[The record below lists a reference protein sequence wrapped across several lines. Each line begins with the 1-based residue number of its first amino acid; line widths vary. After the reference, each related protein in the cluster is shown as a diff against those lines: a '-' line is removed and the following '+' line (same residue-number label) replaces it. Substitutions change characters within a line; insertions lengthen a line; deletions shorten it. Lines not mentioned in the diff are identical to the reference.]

1 VPGDTCTNPLV
12 VPVGGGAPVTL
23 SIDQA
28 AYFDSTSFSCGGG
41 GFNDVH
47 LNFRPLEVGL
57 LRVTAQRAD
66 GGRPPLLSRQCQ
78 SNGFACIPADGG
90 QVGLTLRIDDPTTG
104 DTALS
109 LDEVGPEGV
118 VTVTA
123 SLQTPAPGDWCSG
136 AVPLPLDDA
145 GTATVSGD
153 TRGFED
159 EPFAPYC
166 GWRGP
171 DAFYSIA
178 ARPYARLVQ
187 ATVIP
192 TGLSARARRAGHQ
205 PKLHFSVGG
214 LHGAAARGAERLCP
228 VQPAGQHPGPRQ
240 HRQPHA
246 RCGRGLHAPGDGDSS
261 LSARRPAFS
270 AFTLEWSVP

>member
-192 TGLSARARRAGHQ
+192 TAPGFQPGLAVQGTNRSCTS
-205 PKLHFSVGG
+205 LSGG
-214 LHGAAARGAERLCP
+214 CTGL
-228 VQPAGQHPGPRQ
+228 QPAGQSVSAQ
-240 HRQPHA
+240 FNLQA
-246 RCGRGLHAPGDGDSS
+246 NTQGLVSIDSPTPD
-261 LSARRPAFS
+261 AGG
-270 AFTLEWSVP
+270 AFTLLVTVTPP